1 MKYFGGC
8 SIGGIAAPPR
18 GPQSHAGAR
27 PAGSAI
33 LPSVRLSVA
42 IRSISS
48 LVSAKSNT
56 SRFSAMR
63 AAFDERGIGTMLPCW
78 IGQRLRAEPDC
89 FVEQRDIEIGNADL
103 ACETLALRFG
113 ERADRLAE
121 RDLRVRPMDHEKVD
135 VIDSVILQALLDRA
149 REVVRAQI
157 FVRHFGGQED
167 LAARHAGGAH
177 ALADAA
183 LGPVFP
189 RRVDVTVAELER
201 GRDDLAAI
209 AQRGGAKA
217 DGRHL
222 GAVRG

>member
-33 LPSVRLSVA
+33 LPSVRLSAA

-63 AAFDERGIGTMLPCW
+63 AAFDER
-78 IGQRLRAEPDC
+78 
-89 FVEQRDIEIGNADL
+89 
-103 ACETLALRFG
+103 
-113 ERADRLAE
+113 
-121 RDLRVRPMDHEKVD
+121 DLRVRQMDHEKGD
-135 VIDSVILQALLDRA
+135 VIDSEILQALLDRA